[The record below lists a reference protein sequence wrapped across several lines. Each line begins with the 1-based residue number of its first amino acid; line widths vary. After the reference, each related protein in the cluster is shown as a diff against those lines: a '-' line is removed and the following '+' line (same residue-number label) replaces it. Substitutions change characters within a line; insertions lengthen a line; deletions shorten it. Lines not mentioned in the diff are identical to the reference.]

1 MIFGRLLAKTDHS
14 AWLHIVYGVSKLS
27 QTQVSCVWKSATN
40 IRALKVELPTRYNVH
55 RKDTYIP
62 SLYDFGLAQTLSCT
76 NQTWG
81 EYLARFC
88 LLVGCTEWC
97 IPMTKWWWTRSPWGQ
112 PSQVRYRSRFFVQGA
127 HELQCNLDLG
137 TLLVSPETVD
147 KLHNVTK
154 SNDFM

>member
-1 MIFGRLLAKTDHS
+1 MVNLGGFKQDNETTVHCNHS
-14 AWLHIVYGVSKLS
+14 SWFLDDCWQKPTTVHGYTLYIYGVSKLS

-81 EYLARFC
+81 EYFGKVLPFGRMYGMMYSHDKMM
-88 LLVGCTEWC
+88 VN
-97 IPMTKWWWTRSPWGQ
+97 TKP
-112 PSQVRYRSRFFVQGA
+112 
-127 HELQCNLDLG
+127 LG
-137 TLLVSPETVD
+137 PTISG
-147 KLHNVTK
+147 
-154 SNDFM
+154 

>member
-1 MIFGRLLAKTDHS
+1 MRRTSCCQMIQKRPSKVQALNEINIFFFSESITETKLDGEFGWVKKDNDTTVQPFFMIFGRFLAKTDHS

-76 NQTWG
+76 NQT
-81 EYLARFC
+81 
-88 LLVGCTEWC
+88 
-97 IPMTKWWWTRSPWGQ
+97 
-112 PSQVRYRSRFFVQGA
+112 
-127 HELQCNLDLG
+127 
-137 TLLVSPETVD
+137 
-147 KLHNVTK
+147 
-154 SNDFM
+154 